1 MKIALCC
8 LLLGSVLNSRC
19 LLTNLINFDHI
30 RSGDVVLAINNVPV
44 SGLSFY
50 QAAQLL
56 RSCKSKVQLTVIN
69 PTVLDKKP
77 DEADTGAELEM
88 LSNITDG
95 DTNSDEV
102 SAIVEQDIQR
112 AECVIFTLSQFRFSE
127 RFSTRAPEHLKLFA
141 PLGLR

>member
-1 MKIALCC
+1 MENLSDKFLNENRLM
-8 LLLGSVLNSRC
+8 LLAFGYCVKLSHC
-19 LLTNLINFDHI
+19 FLTNMINFDHI

-77 DEADTGAELEM
+77 EEADTGAELEM

-95 DTNSDEV
+95 DIANSDEV
-102 SAIVEQDIQR
+102 SPIVEQEIQR
-112 AECVIFTLSQFRFSE
+112 AECVIFT
-127 RFSTRAPEHLKLFA
+127 
-141 PLGLR
+141 